1 MEFAGIDVQKG
12 QTQRSY
18 VRNVDLIFDSASGVA
33 DLGTTSRIQ
42 IKRFDLDGLNPV
54 SLSVPTPRISGNK
67 LEFDFGV
74 EGIGGNRNSN
84 AGDGYYE
91 IALDMDGDG
100 SFESKKYFHRLLG
113 DVTGDG
119 SVDSADKARVLAFK
133 ENLIPKLTSMVT
145 LVARSTSPI

>member
-74 EGIGGNRNSN
+74 EGIGGNRK
-84 AGDGYYE
+84 
-91 IALDMDGDG
+91 
-100 SFESKKYFHRLLG
+100 F
-113 DVTGDG
+113 
-119 SVDSADKARVLAFK
+119 
-133 ENLIPKLTSMVT
+133 
-145 LVARSTSPI
+145 